1 LNGDQEYVKDTD
13 EYIGIG
19 LFQYLPIQQHGEVR
33 QTVDAT
39 SAAVAKQN
47 KTIIV
52 FSTEISITELSHL
65 VNGNTSGKPQAFALF
80 KVVNPSA

>member
-1 LNGDQEYVKDTD
+1 MKDTD

-19 LFQYLPIQQHGEVR
+19 LIQYLPIHQHGLLR

-39 SAAVAKQN
+39 SAAVLKVN
-47 KTIIV
+47 KTVIV
-52 FSTEISITELSHL
+52 FSTEISITELSQK
-65 VNGNTSGKPQAFALF
+65 VNGNTSGKPQAFMLL